1 MSEDHKPSSDKEKKR
16 ILKFGGR
23 IEKAKDE
30 NGNFLG
36 PYRVWLPKRRIIFHI
51 WELQGLAMS
60 RSFGDNISK
69 PVGVTHEPDILQYTL
84 DKKDKFMLI
93 ASDGVW

>member
-1 MSEDHKPSSDKEKKR
+1 
-16 ILKFGGR
+16 
-23 IEKAKDE
+23 
-30 NGNFLG
+30 
-36 PYRVWLPKRRIIFHI
+36 
-51 WELQGLAMS
+51 MS

-69 PVGVTHEPDILQYTL
+69 PVGVTHEPETVHHTL